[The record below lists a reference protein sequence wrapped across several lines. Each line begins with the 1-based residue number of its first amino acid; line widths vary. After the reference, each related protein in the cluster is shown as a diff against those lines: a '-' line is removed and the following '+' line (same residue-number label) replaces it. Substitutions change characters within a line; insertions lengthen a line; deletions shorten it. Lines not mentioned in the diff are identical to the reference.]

1 MDPLS
6 LVVSLTEVLGLCA
19 VAIEE
24 LKKFWNAG
32 RDLRTLI
39 SRVGRAQRTIESI
52 LEVVREMKAAGF
64 ASLEFSL
71 DSFVNPLKH
80 VIRQILQQIKA
91 FVSAEPGK
99 LRPKFV
105 QKLLWTLS
113 RDKLG
118 YLEKEM
124 KDLEAGMANQV
135 SALNLLA
142 TMKHLGIVRSNTLA
156 VTSPAE
162 SELHDAFSDT
172 ATLAGSFVE
181 NPDGGEKDVVQIMR
195 TWLGNLDTSKHDQEY
210 VQLRARLSEAAKY
223 GNWHDFFDLLEIGRR
238 VYGESWVNAPR
249 TKRREELQLISL
261 WTPLHQAV
269 YMGAPV
275 DAVLRLLELGAS
287 KTLRTRWTEFPWPDM
302 TPLELAL
309 HLGATSLLAEQGLLR
324 PTIQQPVPHD
334 TLKVLQDQ
342 FHELIKH
349 DMNGKGGFRDEE
361 WWLPE
366 LEMLLELEPRQWI
379 WFPTEFSQAPRTEG
393 YWYCLDGRD
402 LLVRSENT
410 TVNGNWEGY
419 RITVAGTFEVEQAV
433 MS

>member
-1 MDPLS
+1 MDPVTLIAS
-6 LVVSLTEVLGLCA
+6 LVEVLGLCV
-19 VAIEE
+19 VAIEQ

-64 ASLEFSL
+64 ESLEFSL
-71 DSFVNPLKH
+71 DIFVNPLKH
-80 VIRQILQQIKA
+80 VIRQILRQIQD

-113 RDKLG
+113 RDKLS

-124 KDLEAGMANQV
+124 KDLEGGMANQV

-142 TMKHLGIVRSNTLA
+142 TMKHLGLVRSNTLA
-156 VTSPAE
+156 ITPSNE

-172 ATLAGSFVE
+172 ATLADSFE
-181 NPDGGEKDVVQIMR
+181 ESHEGEKKQNIQIMR
-195 TWLGNLDTSKHDQEY
+195 TWLGNLDTSKHGQEY
-210 VQLRARLSEAAKY
+210 VQQRARLSDAAKY
-223 GNWHDFFDLLEIGRR
+223 GRWDEVFDLLDTGRH

-249 TKRREELQLISL
+249 IKRGEELKFISL

-269 YMGAPV
+269 YMGASV
-275 DAVLRLLELGAS
+275 DVVSRLLKLGAS

-309 HLGATSLLAEQGLLR
+309 HLGATNLLAEESLLR
-324 PTIQQPVPHD
+324 PTIQQPVPHN
-334 TLKVLQDQ
+334 TLKVLQEQ
-342 FHELIKH
+342 FQELIKYEL
-349 DMNGKGGFRDEE
+349 GGEEGFRDDE

-379 WFPTEFSQAPRTEG
+379 WFPIEFSQAPATEG

-410 TVNGNWEGY
+410 KVAGNWEGY
-419 RITVAGTFEVEQAV
+419 RITVSGIFEVEQAV
-433 MS
+433 VS